1 MRIVTNIMAVL
12 MATLLF
18 LAMDVMAANEIYR
31 WVDENGVVHFGEQPP
46 EKGDAESVSIQQSTG
61 IDATPSPEA
70 TPANPEDPL
79 EPEPS
84 VAQQRRDERAEKRA
98 EREENERIIGEACA
112 QRRTL
117 VSQLEPSTRV
127 MVRMEDGTVT
137 RLDDNV
143 RLETL
148 NEAKTYIANNCE
160 K

>member
-1 MRIVTNIMAVL
+1 MRIATNIMAVL
-12 MATLLF
+12 FATLLF
-18 LAMDVMAANEIYR
+18 LAMDVMAGNEIYR
-31 WVDENGVVHFGEQPP
+31 WVDENGVIHFGEQPP
-46 EKGDAESVSIQQSTG
+46 EKGNAQNVSVQQSAG
-61 IDATPSPEA
+61 IDANPSTDA
-70 TPANPEDPL
+70 TPANPEAPL
-79 EPEPS
+79 EPQPS

-98 EREENERIIGEACA
+98 EREENERIIAAACA

-148 NEAKTYIANNCE
+148 NEAKTYIANKCE

>member
-1 MRIVTNIMAVL
+1 MRIATNIMAVL
-12 MATLLF
+12 FATLLF

-46 EKGDAESVSIQQSTG
+46 EKGDAQSVSILESAG
-61 IDATPSPEA
+61 VDAQPSSDA
-70 TPANPEDPL
+70 ARANPEDPL
-79 EPEPS
+79 EPQPS

-98 EREENERIIGEACA
+98 EKEENEKIIAEACA

-127 MVRMEDGTVT
+127 MVRMEDGTFT

-148 NEAKTYIANNCE
+148 NEAKTYIANNC
-160 K
+160 KK

>member
-1 MRIVTNIMAVL
+1 MRIATNIMAVL
-12 MATLLF
+12 FATLLF
-18 LAMDVMAANEIYR
+18 LAMDVMADNEIYR

-46 EKGDAESVSIQQSTG
+46 QKGDAQSVSIPQSAG
-61 IDATPSPEA
+61 IDANPSPDA
-70 TPANPEDPL
+70 IPANPEDPL
-79 EPEPS
+79 EPQPS
-84 VAQQRRDERAEKRA
+84 VAQQRRDARAEIRA
-98 EREENERIIGEACA
+98 ETEENERIVAEACA

-148 NEAKTYIANNCE
+148 DEAKTYIANKCG

>member
-1 MRIVTNIMAVL
+1 MRFATIIMAVL
-12 MATLLF
+12 FATLLF
-18 LAMDVMAANEIYR
+18 LAMDVMAGSEIYR

-46 EKGDAESVSIQQSTG
+46 EKGNAQSVSVQQSAG
-61 IDATPSPEA
+61 IDANPSTDA
-70 TPANPEDPL
+70 TPANPEAPL
-79 EPEPS
+79 EPQPS

-98 EREENERIIGEACA
+98 EREENERIIAEACA

>member
-1 MRIVTNIMAVL
+1 MRIATNIMAVL
-12 MATLLF
+12 FATLLF
-18 LAMDVMAANEIYR
+18 LAMDVMAGSEIYR
-31 WVDENGVVHFGEQPP
+31 WVDESGVVHFGEQPP
-46 EKGDAESVSIQQSTG
+46 EKGDAQSVSVQQSAG
-61 IDATPSPEA
+61 IDANPSTDA

-79 EPEPS
+79 EPQPS
-84 VAQQRRDERAEKRA
+84 VAQQRRDERAEIRA
-98 EREENERIIGEACA
+98 EREENERIIAAACA

-148 NEAKTYIANNCE
+148 NEAKTYIADKCE
-160 K
+160 E

>member
-1 MRIVTNIMAVL
+1 MRIATNIMAVL
-12 MATLLF
+12 FATLLF
-18 LAMDVMAANEIYR
+18 LAMDVMAGNEIYR

-46 EKGDAESVSIQQSTG
+46 EKGNAQSVSVQQSAG
-61 IDATPSPEA
+61 MDANPSTDT

-79 EPEPS
+79 EPQPS

-98 EREENERIIGEACA
+98 EREENERIIAEACT

-148 NEAKTYIANNCE
+148 NEAKTYITNNCE

>member
-1 MRIVTNIMAVL
+1 MRIATNIMAIL
-12 MATLLF
+12 FATLLF
-18 LAMDVMAANEIYR
+18 LAMDVMAGNEIYR

-46 EKGDAESVSIQQSTG
+46 EKGNAQSVSVQQSAG
-61 IDATPSPEA
+61 IDANPSTDA

-79 EPEPS
+79 EPQPS

-98 EREENERIIGEACA
+98 EREENERITAAACA
-112 QRRTL
+112 QKRTL

>member
-1 MRIVTNIMAVL
+1 MRIATNIIAVL
-12 MATLLF
+12 FATLLF
-18 LAMDVMAANEIYR
+18 FAMDVMAGSEIYR
-31 WVDENGVVHFGEQPP
+31 WVDENGVVHFSEQPP
-46 EKGDAESVSIQQSTG
+46 GKGNAQSVSVQQSAG
-61 IDATPSPEA
+61 IDANPSTDA
-70 TPANPEDPL
+70 TPANPEAAL
-79 EPEPS
+79 EPQPS

-98 EREENERIIGEACA
+98 EREENERIIAAACV